1 MNRLFFYLLL
11 ALFLILSYS
20 GFCYSQVEDL
30 QVNPD
35 VVNLVNQG
43 MELYKQKDFPGAIK
57 AFEEALAIEPNNT
70 LVKQNVS
77 IAHNNYGKYLTER
90 TDYENAFK
98 EFRLSLYYDPQN
110 KTADANLDDLLNR
123 RGVKADSAQVRAQ
136 IGDKLRADAKF
147 EFALIEYKKA
157 LTLSKEP
164 DPNIL
169 ISLGDIYYILYLREG
184 QRTNDINKAIDFY
197 KKALIAKESAKA
209 YIKVGDGLLALKD
222 VAGAIEHYRKAI
234 KLEPTSQDALS
245 ANLRGWNEAVRLAP
259 LVAENHIG
267 LASALQL
274 KKDFVNAEEE
284 YNQALKLDPDNA
296 IATNGLKL
304 LSEDKLQTQST
315 QYSVLAL
322 KLHSEGKY
330 EQAIEQYVKA
340 LEINPKDSKLHYN
353 IGTAFQAKG
362 DLEHAEKA
370 YNKSLELEPQN
381 DKAKQALELLTKQV
395 TQKKV
400 QELSNRAIELQNSSN
415 YQEAITT
422 YLAALSIDPH
432 DPSIYYNLGTA
443 YQASNDLNNAQVNYK
458 KALDIDKNNLTY
470 QNALKLVKADL
481 ANPLIQSAVTKQSAN
496 DLAGAISDYNKA
508 LELIPDDPQTYFNL
522 GTAYQANNQA
532 DQAIQVYSKAAQL
545 DSKGQSDAFFFLATL
560 YEDKKN
566 NKIAIENYQK
576 YLNSTPGG
584 TYAKEAKDRMN
595 YLKTLR

>member
-1 MNRLFFYLLL
+1 MNRLCFYLLL
-11 ALFLILSYS
+11 VLFLVLSYS
-20 GFCYSQVEDL
+20 GFCYSQIEDL

-43 MELYKQKDFPGAIK
+43 MELYKQKDYSGAIK
-57 AFEEALAIEPNNT
+57 AFEEALSIEPNNT

-157 LTLSKEP
+157 LALSKEP
-164 DPNIL
+164 DSNIL
-169 ISLGDIYYILYLREG
+169 ISIGDIYYILYLREG
-184 QRTNDINKAIDFY
+184 QRTNDISKAIDFY

-209 YIKVGDGLLALKD
+209 YVKVGDGLLALKD

-259 LVAENHIG
+259 LVSENHIG

-274 KKDFVNAEEE
+274 KKDFANAEEE

-362 DLEHAEKA
+362 DFEHAEKA

-381 DKAKQALELLTKQV
+381 DKARQALELLTKQV

-400 QELSNRAIELQNSSN
+400 QELSSRAIELQNSSN

-458 KALDIDKNNLTY
+458 KALDIDKNNPTY
-470 QNALKLVKADL
+470 QNVLKLVKADL

-532 DQAIQVYSKAAQL
+532 EQAIQVYSKAAQL
-545 DSKGQSDAFFFLATL
+545 DPKGQSDAFFFLATL

-566 NKIAIENYQK
+566 NKVAIENYQK

-595 YLKTLR
+595 YLKTLK